1 MTYQNE
7 RGAICY
13 KRSTQ
18 DGHGGRAEEHRAE
31 MQEIAQEEIRKAI
44 PEIQKEAYHHA
55 MSDLL
60 SALKADVT
68 TVVNI
73 QLDSGEEIFHDSRT
87 KQFLLNTVYN
97 TIISNLQTH
106 YVLD

>member
-7 RGAICY
+7 RGAFCY
-13 KRSTQ
+13 KRDTQ

-31 MQEIAQEEIRKAI
+31 MREIAQEEIRKAI
-44 PEIQKEAYHHA
+44 PDIQKEAYNYA

-73 QLDSGEEIFHDSRT
+73 QMDSGEEIFRDSKT
-87 KQFLLNTVYN
+87 KQVLFTAVYN
-97 TIISNLQTH
+97 TIISKLQKH

>member
-1 MTYQNE
+1 MIYQNE

-13 KRSTQ
+13 KRDTQ

-31 MQEIAQEEIRKAI
+31 MREIAQEEIRKVI

-60 SALKADVT
+60 SALKADVS
-68 TVVNI
+68 TVVSI
-73 QLDSGEEIFHDSRT
+73 QLDSGAEILHDIRT
-87 KQFLLNTVYN
+87 KQVLLDKVYN
-97 TIISNLQTH
+97 SIISKLQSH

>member
-7 RGAICY
+7 RGAVCY
-13 KRSTQ
+13 KRDTQ

-31 MQEIAQEEIRKAI
+31 MREIAQEEIRKAI
-44 PEIQKEAYHHA
+44 PDIQKEAYNHA

-73 QLDSGEEIFHDSRT
+73 QLDSGEEIFRDSKT
-87 KQFLLNTVYN
+87 KQVLFTAVYN
-97 TIISNLQTH
+97 TIISKLQKH

>member
-1 MTYQNE
+1 MIYQNE
-7 RGAICY
+7 RGAVCY
-13 KRSTQ
+13 KRDTQ

-31 MQEIAQEEIRKAI
+31 MRQIAQEEIRKAV
-44 PEIQKEAYHHA
+44 PDIQKEAYNHA

-73 QLDSGEEIFHDSRT
+73 QMDSGEEIFRDSRT
-87 KQFLLNTVYN
+87 KQVLFNAVYN
-97 TIISNLQTH
+97 RIISNLQKH